1 MLLVFLDYTSPLPCS
16 KITQNVAP
24 SYQAREMEME
34 IQTWAVFS
42 VVRKHAIEIE
52 GSAVNPAGARGLLNF
67 HYVTRVND

>member
-16 KITQNVAP
+16 KITQNVTP

-34 IQTWAVFS
+34 IQMWAVFS

-52 GSAVNPAGARGLLNF
+52 CSAVNPAGARGLLNF
-67 HYVTRVND
+67 YYATRVND

>member
-16 KITQNVAP
+16 KITQNVTP
-24 SYQAREMEME
+24 SYQAREMEMK

-52 GSAVNPAGARGLLNF
+52 CSAVTLLEPEAF
-67 HYVTRVND
+67 WIFTMPLE